1 MLKRKFYHY
10 LLEWKR
16 TKKRECLLVNGA
28 RQVGK
33 TYIIDQFGKEN
44 YKQYIYV
51 NFVQNPEYR
60 EIFEGSLEPEELY
73 RKMSLAIPRFRLEKK
88 NTLLFLD
95 EIQVCLKARTA
106 LKFLAMDDDCDVIAS
121 GSLLGIR
128 YRDED
133 APQEEVSVPVGYE
146 RKVLM
151 HSLDFEEYLWAVGVS
166 EEAISILNEH
176 FLERKKIDAS
186 INDRYMR
193 FLREYLFVGGMPDV
207 VNTFLETNNFQEV
220 HRAQEKVLRA
230 YEDDIEKYAK
240 NAEKPKIKNVYQS
253 IPRQL
258 AKEYTKFQYKTVEK
272 NGSARKY
279 DNAIDWLVDAGL
291 ICGLYNVSLPVMPL
305 RAYEKPAEFKM
316 YVSDIG
322 LLTAMYGFES
332 QSALLENTMVGPAK
346 GGIYENLIFSILYK
360 KEKTMFYYKKEN
372 STQELEFLF
381 EQDGGAVPVEV
392 KSSHGRTVSLNE
404 YIREYKPALAYKL
417 VDGDIGE
424 EGQRVTLPLYMAMFL

>member
-240 NAEKPKIKNVYQS
+240 NA
-253 IPRQL
+253 
-258 AKEYTKFQYKTVEK
+258 
-272 NGSARKY
+272 
-279 DNAIDWLVDAGL
+279 
-291 ICGLYNVSLPVMPL
+291 M
-305 RAYEKPAEFKM
+305 
-316 YVSDIG
+316 
-322 LLTAMYGFES
+322 
-332 QSALLENTMVGPAK
+332 
-346 GGIYENLIFSILYK
+346 
-360 KEKTMFYYKKEN
+360 
-372 STQELEFLF
+372 
-381 EQDGGAVPVEV
+381 
-392 KSSHGRTVSLNE
+392 
-404 YIREYKPALAYKL
+404 
-417 VDGDIGE
+417 
-424 EGQRVTLPLYMAMFL
+424 

>member
-417 VDGDIGE
+417 VDGNIGE